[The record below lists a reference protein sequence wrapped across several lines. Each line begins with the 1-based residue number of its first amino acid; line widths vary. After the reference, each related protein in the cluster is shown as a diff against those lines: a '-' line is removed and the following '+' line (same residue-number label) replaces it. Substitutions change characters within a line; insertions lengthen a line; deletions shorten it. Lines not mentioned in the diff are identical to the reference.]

1 MQVRPE
7 NWIHNKM
14 KNRLNSRR
22 PGVTMVE
29 LLIATGVFSLFM
41 FSIYGVF
48 EYSRSGFNS
57 GSWRIQRQKQAQTFL
72 LRLKELLERSSH
84 AYAVAPNGATSKVAD
99 RPTVING
106 TWYNKV
112 ASTTNHG
119 ILYFSITTPFVP
131 EQPELGQEKRMGIWK
146 GVGLDCKD
154 KTLKLYLTGV
164 WDEMPAHT
172 PVEVGSPDLDRFAYG
187 NTEGDYITSLPDV
200 EAIGVSA
207 TLATPTPGI
216 ERMDTVFITV
226 ELLLENQR
234 SRQKAQIIERMTA
247 SLADRNIDEGIKIAP
262 AGSYPTP

>member
-187 NTEGDYITSLPDV
+187 NTEGVAPKKLINLSRNKSPNIVIIIPNENAAINAIVAVLEAASTSRTPSSL
-200 EAIGVSA
+200 EIM
-207 TLATPTPGI
+207 LAEPIPIVKPT
-216 ERMDTVFITV
+216 
-226 ELLLENQR
+226 
-234 SRQKAQIIERMTA
+234 A
-247 SLADRNIDEGIKIAP
+247 
-262 AGSYPTP
+262 